1 MAAIGNNYAKRQ
13 EKPSLADFN
22 KAWSNTRKK
31 AIQQGQQLRANLTSV
46 FATSVTISQQQTVNA
61 IQGSYSSTASAM
73 ARVNILV

>member
-22 KAWSNTRKK
+22 KAWSNTRRKS
-31 AIQQGQQLRANLTSV
+31 IQQGQQLRANLTSV
-46 FATSVTISQQQTVNA
+46 FATSVTISQRQTANA

>member
-1 MAAIGNNYAKRQ
+1 MAAIGNNYAKRH

-22 KAWSNTRKK
+22 KAWSNTRRK
-31 AIQQGQQLRANLTSV
+31 AIQQSQQLRTNLTSV
-46 FATSVTISQQQTVNA
+46 FSTSVSVSQQQAVNA